1 LLLASPWAVLG
12 RSGPR
17 GAARQLYHRGA
28 WYGLEALEVHGVAN
42 QRRVPA
48 LAPFDWGT
56 AGVPPSQM
64 KYLTLSYFAG
74 GHAEGG

>member
-1 LLLASPWAVLG
+1 LLLASPWAATG
-12 RSGPR
+12 RAG
-17 GAARQLYHRGA
+17 
-28 WYGLEALEVHGVAN
+28 YGLEALGVHGVAS

-56 AGVPPSQM
+56 AGAAPSQM
-64 KYLTLSYFAG
+64 KYLTLSYVAG